1 MVYVGAI
8 NVGKRIKSIRKRKN
22 LTLQEVSQNSGM
34 SATAISAIER
44 NVSSPTVNTL
54 AAIGRALGESLSS
67 LLGETEIEYVV
78 TRASDRERLATEIRE
93 VEFQGLASGVPGQ
106 RFHPKLCILKPGGN
120 SGEDFIN
127 HQGDDFFFVI
137 RGALEMEI
145 GGTSVRLEEGDTL
158 YVRGNTAFRWRN
170 ASDREGTEIL
180 VVSAS

>member
-78 TRASDRERLATEIRE
+78 TRASNRERLATEIQE

-120 SGEDFIN
+120 SGEDFVN